1 MALTSS
7 LRVPV
12 PFRPLFPLQIS
23 ILLAPLSTNLSGW
36 YLPPNPV
43 ALYPC
48 TPWQGPPT
56 LALPNLKIQ
65 TFLSTSTAAQ
75 TFNLL
80 LYRKFGRMIRKSQS
94 YVATTLSE
102 QTTHYRYSSFQG
114 PSYLEYKVPPPPLP
128 HYLFCPLS
136 PPFQGSCPLPLILP
150 LSSPRLSHCLLP
162 CPLSCLALPLSLPL
176 LSHCLLPCL

>member
-12 PFRPLFPLQIS
+12 PFWPLFPLQIS

-48 TPWQGPPT
+48 TPWQEPPT
-56 LALPNLKIQ
+56 PALPNLKIQ
-65 TFLSTSTAAQ
+65 TFLTTSTAQ
-75 TFNLL
+75 TFDLL

-114 PSYLEYKVPPPPLP
+114 PSYLENMKPPPPLP
-128 HYLFCPLS
+128 HSLFCPLS
-136 PPFQGSCPLPLILP
+136 PPFQGSYP
-150 LSSPRLSHCLLP
+150 
-162 CPLSCLALPLSLPL
+162 
-176 LSHCLLPCL
+176 

>member
-12 PFRPLFPLQIS
+12 PFWPLFPLQIS

-48 TPWQGPPT
+48 TPWQEPPT
-56 LALPNLKIQ
+56 PALPNLKIQ
-65 TFLSTSTAAQ
+65 TFLLTSTAAQ

-114 PSYLEYKVPPPPLP
+114 PSYLENMKPPPPLP
-128 HYLFCPLS
+128 HSLFCPY
-136 PPFQGSCPLPLILP
+136 
-150 LSSPRLSHCLLP
+150 LL
-162 CPLSCLALPLSLPL
+162 LFKALAPYP
-176 LSHCLLPCL
+176 